1 MTDLDLTPSRTA
13 LLVVD
18 VQNDFCGGAAGEAI
32 RVGLTRLLEA
42 ARAAAVLRV
51 FIRAVYDPKYL
62 GAPFAA
68 QLAKLGRLGKVCQE
82 GTPGAAFWSGFAPR
96 PGPEEIEIV
105 KHRYSAF
112 RGTGLADR
120 LRERGID
127 TVVVTGL
134 TLSTCVGSTA
144 RDAFLDD
151 FFVVVAADAVHD
163 PDPARQASEL
173 AFLDRMFG
181 AVLTSEAIAAAWAP
195 TPARL
200 RA

>member
-1 MTDLDLTPSRTA
+1 MTIDLTPVRTA
-13 LLVVD
+13 LLIVD
-18 VQNDFCGGAAGEAI
+18 VQNDFCGGGSGDAI
-32 RVGLTRLLEA
+32 RAGLSRLLET
-42 ARAAAVLRV
+42 ARAVDVMRV

-68 QLAKLGRLGKVCQE
+68 QLAKLGRLGLVCQE
-82 GTPGAAFWSGFAPR
+82 GTLGAAPWPGFEAR
-96 PGPEEIEIV
+96 PGPREIEVI

-112 RGTGLADR
+112 RGTGLAET
-120 LRERGID
+120 LRAHGID
-127 TVVVTGL
+127 TVVVAGL

-151 FFVVVAADAVHD
+151 FFVVIAADAVHD

-181 AVLTSEAIAAAWAP
+181 VVLTSDAIATAWTQ
-195 TPARL
+195 TPAEVSP
-200 RA
+200 